1 VPGSQ
6 VSPGS
11 IIPFP
16 QIAGNL
22 GLKGTKGEFDAVEP
36 NEGEADGTGKVAEA
50 EIKVV
55 EDAVPPT
62 ADVEDKLAPAT
73 DVEDKLAPATDVED
87 TLAPAA
93 DEEDVLPAAV
103 EDEAE
108 LPFVE
113 DALAP
118 AADEE
123 DVLPAAVEDEAELPF
138 VEDALAPATEDEAEL
153 PFVEDALAPADEDIL
168 AADEDETEAAAE
180 FVTEP
185 AGEEEGLEPADA
197 TLLRDAGGL
206 APSEIDEDGLE
217 MRLVEPD
224 GETDPRAELEL
235 VGVIVGINVGAPE
248 LEVEGM
254 GGDIDCVPK
263 SGTYGVCPR
272 KFPGGLYWQLMNVCG
287 ADGQLSIR
295 AHPTCKV
302 FAQTT

>member
-73 DVEDKLAPATDVED
+73 DVED

-103 EDEAE
+103 
-108 LPFVE
+108 
-113 DALAP
+113 
-118 AADEE
+118 
-123 DVLPAAVEDEAELPF
+123 
-138 VEDALAPATEDEAEL
+138 EDEAEL

-197 TLLRDAGGL
+197 ALLRDAGGL

-254 GGDIDCVPK
+254 GGDIDCVPE